1 MNVTKVSVNA
11 ILLSVKNTNTAKK
24 KKKLWVASILGRAEA
39 KRPRQMEAHVI
50 NTLYRKKLGKHH

>member
-24 KKKLWVASILGRAEA
+24 KKTAGGQYFR
-39 KRPRQMEAHVI
+39 
-50 NTLYRKKLGKHH
+50 